1 MRVQRN
7 QSCQFKPEWPSLLV
21 AFLLV
26 FPILVPAQ
34 IESVTRLTAH
44 PGQYERMEFVIMLTA
59 QWDSTPYRSEEV
71 RLDLKLGSPSG
82 AAMTVPAYFVHG
94 TSGGA
99 SVWKVRFTPI
109 EAGEYQ
115 GVGVLVN
122 GDKHDVSAKISFA
135 VAPTGRQGFL
145 HAAGSWILR
154 FDNGEAFR
162 GVGENIAWESRSR
175 DDSKFFRNLQE
186 NGRYNYEY
194 MLGSLAADG
203 GNFFRT
209 WMCPWNLPLEWKMV
223 SNTNRYSDDH
233 DYFNASAIQRLDQL
247 VDLAESLDI
256 YLMLTLNNSGDFQ
269 GWSWQRNNY
278 NLANG
283 GPAATPQEFFT
294 NPQARAQFKDRLRYL
309 VARWGYS
316 PHIAAW
322 EFFNEIDNLMYGLPQ
337 RIPDDVICSWH
348 KEMSDCLKSIDPYH
362 HLVTTSISHRNV
374 EGLNTIP
381 AMDFNQRHIY
391 GHDGHSP
398 ISTFPEVLRH
408 DSQQYDKPYVIGE
421 SGFEWDWSRNFDDC
435 SAGMEGDFKK
445 ALWLGLFSPTP
456 ILPMSWW
463 WEYFDHRK
471 MTPYIRQVRF
481 VLDQMVRAGKGTFA
495 DVSCQWNGPPAQ
507 ALAVKCGETYFA
519 LVCHDGTN
527 AISGDISLPLKVSHK
542 YQVQAYDP
550 EGDVTQSLAAVRSSR
565 KLPVTISL
573 TTSTYT
579 ILIITP
585 AG

>member
-1 MRVQRN
+1 
-7 QSCQFKPEWPSLLV
+7 
-21 AFLLV
+21 
-26 FPILVPAQ
+26 
-34 IESVTRLTAH
+34 
-44 PGQYERMEFVIMLTA
+44 
-59 QWDSTPYRSEEV
+59 
-71 RLDLKLGSPSG
+71 
-82 AAMTVPAYFVHG
+82 
-94 TSGGA
+94 
-99 SVWKVRFTPI
+99 
-109 EAGEYQ
+109 
-115 GVGVLVN
+115 
-122 GDKHDVSAKISFA
+122 
-135 VAPTGRQGFL
+135 
-145 HAAGSWILR
+145 
-154 FDNGEAFR
+154 
-162 GVGENIAWESRSR
+162 
-175 DDSKFFRNLQE
+175 
-186 NGRYNYEY
+186 
-194 MLGSLAADG
+194 
-203 GNFFRT
+203 
-209 WMCPWNLPLEWKMV
+209 
-223 SNTNRYSDDH
+223 
-233 DYFNASAIQRLDQL
+233 
-247 VDLAESLDI
+247 
-256 YLMLTLNNSGDFQ
+256 
-269 GWSWQRNNY
+269 
-278 NLANG
+278 
-283 GPAATPQEFFT
+283 
-294 NPQARAQFKDRLRYL
+294 
-309 VARWGYS
+309 
-316 PHIAAW
+316 
-322 EFFNEIDNLMYGLPQ
+322 MYGLPQ